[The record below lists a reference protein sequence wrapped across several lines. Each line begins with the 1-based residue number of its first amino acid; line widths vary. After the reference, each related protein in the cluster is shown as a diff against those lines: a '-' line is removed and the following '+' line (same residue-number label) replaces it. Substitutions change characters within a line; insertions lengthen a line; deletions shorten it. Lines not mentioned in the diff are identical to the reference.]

1 MYLPVIPVE
10 RDRDR
15 SDISNEQI
23 NLTFPEHKKKL
34 RKRIKTNA
42 KKLGVSQSHL
52 IRTATE
58 QFLDKNDELNQLQQA
73 IIGATLWT
81 STNPLQSS

>member
-15 SDISNEQI
+15 SNISNEQI
-23 NLTFPEHKKKL
+23 NLTFPRHKKRLK
-34 RKRIKTNA
+34 KRIESTS
-42 KKLGVSQSHL
+42 KKLGIPKTKLLH
-52 IRTATE
+52 IAAE
-58 QFLDKNDELNQLQQA
+58 QFLDKNDELNQLQLA

-81 STNPLQSS
+81 IRT

>member
-23 NLTFPEHKKKL
+23 NLTFPEHKRRL
-34 RKRIKTNA
+34 RKRIKSA
-42 KKLGVSQSHL
+42 SKKLGIPQTKLLHIV
-52 IRTATE
+52 AE
-58 QFLDKNDELNQLQQA
+58 QLLDRNDELNQLQQA
-73 IIGATLWT
+73 IIGVTLWT
-81 STNPLQSS
+81 IRT

>member
-1 MYLPVIPVE
+1 MFIPVIPVE
-10 RDRDR
+10 RNRDR
-15 SDISNEQI
+15 SHISNEQI

-58 QFLDKNDELNQLQQA
+58 QFLDRNDELNQLQQA
-73 IIGATLWT
+73 IMGINL
-81 STNPLQSS
+81 

>member
-34 RKRIKTNA
+34 RKRIKSASKQLGIPQT
-42 KKLGVSQSHL
+42 KLLH
-52 IRTATE
+52 IAAE
-58 QFLDKNDELNQLQQA
+58 QLLDRNDELNQLQQA
-73 IIGATLWT
+73 IIGVTLWT
-81 STNPLQSS
+81 IRT